1 MIPQLFEL
9 RRVQKIGY
17 IQQLTDRVI
26 GWQSLR
32 LVILVDPSDA
42 LFFLYYARVSTV
54 FLFSSHILPFA
65 INIFEKDHCLCGFF
79 AIVREVDY

>member
-1 MIPQLFEL
+1 MIPQFFEL

-17 IQQLTDRVI
+17 IQQLRAI
-26 GWQSLR
+26 GWQSVR
-32 LVILVDPSDA
+32 LVILVDPRDR
-42 LFFLYYARVSTV
+42 LFFLYYARASTV
-54 FLFSSHILPFA
+54 VLFSSHILPFA